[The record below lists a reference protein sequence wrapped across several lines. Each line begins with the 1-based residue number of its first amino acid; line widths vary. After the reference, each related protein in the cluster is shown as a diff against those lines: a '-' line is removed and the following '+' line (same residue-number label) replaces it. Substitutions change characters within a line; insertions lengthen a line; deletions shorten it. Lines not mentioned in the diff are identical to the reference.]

1 MTGAEWAALLTAT
14 SVVLGTL
21 YSIYNTRRK
30 ETSNDA
36 SNLWQEAMNLV
47 RELRAENARLA
58 GENKALR
65 ERISELETIERYK
78 RTQPP
83 SSQPRRRPNSSRE

>member
-1 MTGAEWAALLTAT
+1 VSGAEWAAILTAV

-30 ETSNDA
+30 DSSADA

-47 RELRAENARLA
+47 RELRAENTRLA
-58 GENKALR
+58 NENRQLR
-65 ERISELETIERYK
+65 ERVAELENIERYK
-78 RTQPP
+78 RTQQPP
-83 SSQPRRRPNSSRE
+83 PRRRGP

>member
-1 MTGAEWAALLTAT
+1 MTGAEWAAILTAA
-14 SVVLGTL
+14 SVVAGTL

-30 ETSNDA
+30 ESSTDA

-58 GENKALR
+58 GENKQLR
-65 ERISELETIERYK
+65 ERIAELELVERYT
-78 RTQPP
+78 RGPRGG
-83 SSQPRRRPNSSRE
+83 SQPRRPNSSRE